1 MRSLTTV
8 ARRPRRVLAALCGFV
23 LVAAMAAGCSGSRP
37 PAPAASPPPRAAVAA
52 PAAAERDPLVT
63 LHWNDAEDTARVLEA
78 RPDQRLRVAV
88 TITGIDTLIG
98 YNLRFRLEPMTTPP
112 GTAWK
117 FADDGGCRA
126 ATWLFTAEPDP
137 KAPAPWPNKLL
148 ITDLKAAP
156 DGTVWML
163 VAAAWD
169 KQLLDP
175 DSTYLLCH
183 LDFDPP
189 TAAAEG
195 GACAGWDG
203 PARIYCE
210 SGELAITTTEF
221 SLRRLGPAVTVRPV
235 AAAKP

>member
-1 MRSLTTV
+1 MRSLGAVT
-8 ARRPRRVLAALCGFV
+8 RERNGVLALLCGFA
-23 LVAAMAAGCSGSRP
+23 LVAAAAAGCSGSKS
-37 PAPAASPPPRAAVAA
+37 PAPAASPPP
-52 PAAAERDPLVT
+52 AAAAAAGERDPLVM
-63 LHWNDAEDTARVLEA
+63 LHWNDAGDTARVLEA
-78 RPDQRLRVAV
+78 RSDQRLRVAV

-98 YNLRFRLEPMTTPP
+98 YNLRFRLEPMSTPP
-112 GTAWK
+112 GSAWK
-117 FADDGGCRA
+117 FANEGGCRA

-169 KQLLDP
+169 KQILHA

-189 TAAAEG
+189 VAAEEG
-195 GACAGWDG
+195 GECAGWDG

-210 SGELAITTTEF
+210 SGEIAITTTEF

-235 AAAKP
+235 AATKP

>member
-1 MRSLTTV
+1 MRSLGAVTREPGGV
-8 ARRPRRVLAALCGFV
+8 VGLLCGFA
-23 LVAAMAAGCSGSRP
+23 LVAAAAAGCSGSRP
-37 PAPAASPPPRAAVAA
+37 PAPAAGPPPAAVST
-52 PAAAERDPLVT
+52 AAERDPSVT
-63 LHWNDAEDTARVLEA
+63 LHWNDAQDTARVLEA

-98 YNLRFRLEPMTTPP
+98 YNLRFRLEPTSAPA
-112 GTAWK
+112 GSAWK
-117 FADDGGCRA
+117 FADEGGCRA
-126 ATWLFTAEPDP
+126 ATWLFSAEPDP

-156 DGTVWML
+156 DGTVWIL

-169 KQLLDP
+169 KQILDA

-189 TAAAEG
+189 VAAEEG
-195 GACAGWDG
+195 GECAGWDG

-210 SGELAITTTEF
+210 SGEIAITTTEF

-235 AAAKP
+235 AVPKP